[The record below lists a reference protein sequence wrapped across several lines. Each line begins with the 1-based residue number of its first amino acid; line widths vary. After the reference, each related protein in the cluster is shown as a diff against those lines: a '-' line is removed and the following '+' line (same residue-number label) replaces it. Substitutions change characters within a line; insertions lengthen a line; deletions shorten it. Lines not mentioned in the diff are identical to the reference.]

1 MSGTLEIIFWGVR
14 GSIPV
19 SNNNISHYGGCTSC
33 MEMIADNGTR
43 IVFDGGSGIHPLGN
57 KYMNEGL
64 PDELPI
70 FITHAHW
77 DHIQGLPFFVPA
89 FIPGNQ
95 IKFYGC
101 NQGTISFKDVLK
113 HQMETPYFPVKLT
126 HWMADITIESIGET
140 TIDINGIK
148 VQSSYAE
155 HPGMTLG
162 YRIDYKGKSIVYLPD
177 NEPFAKFDM
186 DKVFIERDMDSDDLD
201 MEMVFLED
209 QKNKFFNFIGSAD
222 ILIHD
227 AQYTPEEYQSKVGWG
242 HSNFELTVR
251 AALYGKVK
259 HLILFHH
266 DASRSDE
273 DIDEIVR
280 VSKKITTE
288 QGSSMRITAA
298 SQNDPKVTLE

>member
-1 MSGTLEIIFWGVR
+1 MSGTLELVFWGVR

-19 SNNNISHYGGCTSC
+19 SNDNINHYGGCTSC
-33 MEMIADNGTR
+33 MELIADNGTH

-57 KYMNEGL
+57 KYMSDGL
-64 PDELPI
+64 PEDLNI

-89 FIPGNQ
+89 FVPGNK

-140 TIDINGIK
+140 AIDINGIK
-148 VQSSYAE
+148 IQSAYAE

-162 YRIDYKGKSIVYLPD
+162 YRVDYKGKRVVYLPD
-177 NEPFAKFDM
+177 NEPFAKFEM
-186 DKVFIERDMDSDDLD
+186 DKVFVKRDLESDDLG

-209 QKNKFFNFIGSAD
+209 QKNKFFGFIDSAD

-227 AQYTPEEYQSKVGWG
+227 AQFTPEEYQSKVGWG
-242 HSNFELTVR
+242 HSNYELAVR
-251 AALYGKVK
+251 AALYGNVK
-259 HLILFHH
+259 HLVLFHH
-266 DASRSDE
+266 DASRTDD
-273 DIDEIVR
+273 DIEEIVNISR
-280 VSKKITTE
+280 KIAAE

-298 SQNDPKVTLE
+298 SQTDSKIILE